1 MSMFKKM
8 LPVTILTAVSIAV
21 LLSLM
26 MNEFY
31 NYGLSYMAV
40 VFGFC
45 AVGFLQ
51 ISSVYMAEKIREMPQ
66 PLRYW

>member
-1 MSMFKKM
+1 MSIFKKM
-8 LPVTILTAVSIAV
+8 LPVTILTDVSIAV
-21 LLSLM
+21 LLALM

-40 VFGFC
+40 IFGFW
-45 AVGFLQ
+45 AVGVFQ
-51 ISSVYMAEKIREMPQ
+51 MSGFYIYEKVKEMPQ

>member
-1 MSMFKKM
+1 MSVFKKM
-8 LPVTILTAVSIAV
+8 LPVIIITAVSIAV

-45 AVGFLQ
+45 AVGVLQ
-51 ISSVYMAEKIREMPQ
+51 ISSIYMTEKVKEMPQ
-66 PLRYW
+66 PLKYW